1 MQKLEKEMKSSTIPN
16 RKRYFKRNTCR
27 LCDSSDVEK
36 VVDFVATP
44 VGDHFVSKDQLEK
57 AQDVYPLDLHFCHQ
71 CGQLQLLDGVSPEF
85 IYKDYLY
92 ETATSIGLVEH
103 FRGQAQNLIARLELK
118 KDDLIID
125 IGCNDGS
132 FLEYFYKM
140 GMRTLGVEP
149 ASAIADKVKAKNI
162 NVINDFFSSELS
174 REIKDRYGPAKMVA
188 ANNVMANVEDMSD
201 FIKGVGL
208 LLADDGVFIFESGY
222 IVDTINNSVIDNI
235 YHEHF
240 FYFRLNPLVKFLRRH
255 GLEVFEVQRVDTK
268 GGSLRGMAQK
278 IGGKRPVSFSVLE
291 RMEMERLSGYES
303 AQFYK
308 NFSLKMQA
316 GRVELLSLLKKL
328 KNEGKKISGY
338 GASVGVTTLI
348 YYYGVDK
355 YLDVL
360 FDDNP
365 IKQGL
370 YSPGHHIPV
379 IPSEE
384 IYGRSPDYIIC
395 FPWRYKDPILKRHQ
409 KFIRNGGHFIVPL
422 PKVEII

>member
-1 MQKLEKEMKSSTIPN
+1 MQKLEEKVKSSTGLN
-16 RKRYFKRNTCR
+16 RKRYFKRDTCR

-36 VVDFVATP
+36 VMDFVATP

-57 AQDVYPLDLHFCHQ
+57 TQDAYPLDLHFCNQ

-92 ETATSIGLVEH
+92 ETSTSLGLVEH
-103 FRGQAQNLIARLELK
+103 FQKQAQNLIERLELK
-118 KDDLIID
+118 KDDLVVD

-132 FLEYFYKM
+132 FLQYFHEK
-140 GMRTLGVEP
+140 GMKTLGVEP
-149 ASAIADKVKAKNI
+149 ASAIANKVKAKNI
-162 NVINDFFSSELS
+162 NVINDFFNYELS
-174 REIKDRYGPAKMVA
+174 QRIKGQCGPAKMIA
-188 ANNVMANVEDMSD
+188 ANNVMANVEDMND
-201 FIKGVGL
+201 FIKGVVS

-222 IVDTINNSVIDNI
+222 IVDTIKNFVIDNI

-240 FYFRLNPLVKFLRRH
+240 CYFRLNPLVKFLKSR
-255 GLEVFEVQRVDTK
+255 GLEVFEARRVDTK

-278 IGGKRPVSFSVLE
+278 IAGKRPVSSAVSE
-291 RMEMERLSGYES
+291 RIEMERVSGYES

-308 NFSLKMQA
+308 DFSLKMQA
-316 GRVELLSLLKKL
+316 GRTELISLLKKL
-328 KNEGKKISGY
+328 KDEGKKISGY

-348 YYYGVDK
+348 YYYGVAE

-379 IPSEE
+379 VPSDE
-384 IYGRSPDYIIC
+384 IYRWNPDYILC
-395 FPWRYKDPILKRHQ
+395 FPWRYKDAIIKRHQ
-409 KFIRNGGHFIVPL
+409 KFLKNGGHFIVPL
-422 PKVEII
+422 PKVKII